1 MTLPRV
7 LDSSAVLAW
16 LQQEAGSD
24 RVASALAG
32 GVVTAAN
39 WSEVLQKARQHG
51 GDPHEVGLLLRS
63 LGLEI
68 IDVTKEDGENA
79 ALIWTREAPLSLGDR
94 LCLAAAARLG
104 LPAMTADTEWDRIHI
119 EDLQIEVIRRR

>member
-1 MTLPRV
+1 M
-7 LDSSAVLAW
+7 
-16 LQQEAGSD
+16 
-24 RVASALAG
+24 ASALDD

-63 LGLEI
+63 LGVEV
-68 IDVTKEDGENA
+68 IDVTQEDAENA
-79 ALIWTREAPLSLGDR
+79 ALIWTRAVPLSLGDR

-104 LPAMTADTEWDRIHI
+104 LPAMTADAEWERVDI
-119 EDLQIEVIRRR
+119 ENVEIEVIRRR